1 MRIILILLGDLPTQS
16 AMPAAT
22 HSALHREIATLYTDH
37 HSWLQGWLRK
47 KLGNAFDAADLA
59 QDTFTRLLTAS
70 ASGPLHEPRAYLT
83 TVARNL
89 IINHVRRRAIEQAY
103 LDALALLPEPVA
115 PPPEVRLMLLET
127 LVEID
132 RRLDGLPA
140 AAKQAF
146 LLAQLE
152 GMGHADIAVELGIS
166 VSTVKRHLAK
176 AAMRCF
182 FPE

>member
-1 MRIILILLGDLPTQS
+1 
-16 AMPAAT
+16 MPAAAEP
-22 HSALHREIATLYTDH
+22 ALHAHVHLLYSEH
-37 HSWLQGWLRK
+37 HGWLQGWLRK

-59 QDTFTRLLTAS
+59 QDTFVRVLRAPGLDRVE
-70 ASGPLHEPRAYLT
+70 EPRAYLT

-89 IINHVRRRAIEQAY
+89 LINHVRRRAIERAY
-103 LDALALLPEPVA
+103 LDALSLLPEPVT
-115 PPPEVRLMLLET
+115 PSPEARLVVLET

-132 RRLDGLPA
+132 RRLSGLPA
-140 AAKQAF
+140 QAKQAF

-152 GMGHADIAVELGIS
+152 GLGQAEIAAELGIS
-166 VSTVKRHLAK
+166 VSTVKRHLAR

>member
-1 MRIILILLGDLPTQS
+1 MS
-16 AMPAAT
+16 AAT
-22 HSALHREIATLYTDH
+22 VGQPASHQCVQTLYTDH
-37 HSWLQGWLRK
+37 HGWLQGWLRK

-59 QDTFTRLLTAS
+59 QDTFLRVLRAPGLDRLN
-70 ASGPLHEPRAYLT
+70 EPRAYLT

-89 IINHVRRRAIEQAY
+89 LINHVRRRAIEQAY
-103 LDALALLPEPVA
+103 IDALALLPEPVA
-115 PPPEVRLMLLET
+115 PPPEVRLMVLET

-132 RRLDGLPA
+132 RRLDGLA
-140 AAKQAF
+140 AQAKQAF

-152 GMGHADIAVELGIS
+152 GLGQAEIAAELGIS

>member
-1 MRIILILLGDLPTQS
+1 
-16 AMPAAT
+16 MPAAAEP
-22 HSALHREIATLYTDH
+22 ALHAHVHLLYSEH
-37 HSWLQGWLRK
+37 HGWLQGWLRK

-59 QDTFTRLLTAS
+59 QDTFVRVLRAPGLDRVE
-70 ASGPLHEPRAYLT
+70 EPRAYLT

-89 IINHVRRRAIEQAY
+89 LINHVRRRAIERAY
-103 LDALALLPEPVA
+103 LDALALLPEPVT
-115 PPPEVRLMLLET
+115 PSPEARLMVLET

-132 RRLDGLPA
+132 RRLSGLPA
-140 AAKQAF
+140 QAKQAF

-152 GMGHADIAVELGIS
+152 GLGQAEIAAELGIS
-166 VSTVKRHLAK
+166 VSTVKRHLAR

>member
-1 MRIILILLGDLPTQS
+1 MS
-16 AMPAAT
+16 AASADPPAFHPLVQAFYV
-22 HSALHREIATLYTDH
+22 EH
-37 HSWLQGWLRK
+37 HGWLQGWLRR
-47 KLGNAFDAADLA
+47 KLDNPFDAADLA
-59 QDTFTRLLTAS
+59 QDTFVRLLGAPGLERVD
-70 ASGPLHEPRAYLT
+70 APRAYLT

-89 IINHVRRRAIEQAY
+89 LINHVRRRAIEQAY

-115 PPPEVRLMLLET
+115 PPPEQRLMVLET

-132 RRLDGLPA
+132 RRLSGLPVQ
-140 AAKQAF
+140 AKKAF

-152 GMGHADIAVELGIS
+152 GLGQAEIAAALGLS

-182 FPE
+182 FPA

>member
-1 MRIILILLGDLPTQS
+1 VPPSSAASIAQS
-16 AMPAAT
+16 AS
-22 HSALHREIATLYTDH
+22 HQQVETLYANH
-37 HSWLQGWLRK
+37 HGWLQGWLRK

-59 QDTFTRLLTAS
+59 QDTFLRVMRAPGLDRVE
-70 ASGPLHEPRAYLT
+70 EPRAYLT

-89 IINHVRRRAIEQAY
+89 LINHVRRRAIEQAY
-103 LDALALLPEPVA
+103 LDALALLPEPMA
-115 PPPEVRLMLLET
+115 PAPEVRLMVLET

-132 RRLDGLPA
+132 RRLLGLPVQ
-140 AAKQAF
+140 AKQAF

-152 GMGHADIAVELGIS
+152 GLGQAEIAAELGIS

-182 FPE
+182 FSE

>member
-1 MRIILILLGDLPTQS
+1 
-16 AMPAAT
+16 MPAAAEP
-22 HSALHREIATLYTDH
+22 ALHAHVHLLYSEH
-37 HSWLQGWLRK
+37 HGWLQGWLRK

-59 QDTFTRLLTAS
+59 QDTFVRVLRAPGLDRVE
-70 ASGPLHEPRAYLT
+70 EPRAYLT

-89 IINHVRRRAIEQAY
+89 LINHVRRRAIERAY
-103 LDALALLPEPVA
+103 LDALALLPEPAA
-115 PPPEVRLMLLET
+115 PSPEARLMVLET

-132 RRLDGLPA
+132 RRLSGLPA
-140 AAKQAF
+140 QAKQAF

-152 GMGHADIAVELGIS
+152 GLGQAEIAAELGIS

>member
-1 MRIILILLGDLPTQS
+1 MSSAPTVL
-16 AMPAAT
+16 
-22 HSALHREIATLYTDH
+22 HSEVASLYVDH
-37 HSWLQGWLRK
+37 HQWLQSWLRK
-47 KLGNAFDAADLA
+47 KVGNAFDEADLA
-59 QDTFTRLLTAS
+59 QSTFLRLLVADDVGRI
-70 ASGPLHEPRAYLT
+70 AEPRAYLT
-83 TVARNL
+83 TIARNL
-89 IINHVRRRAIEQAY
+89 LVNQVRRRAIEQAY
-103 LDALALLPEPVA
+103 LEALAHLPEPAA
-115 PPPEVRLMLLET
+115 PPPEVRLMVLET

-152 GMGHADIAVELGIS
+152 GLSHAEIAAELSIS